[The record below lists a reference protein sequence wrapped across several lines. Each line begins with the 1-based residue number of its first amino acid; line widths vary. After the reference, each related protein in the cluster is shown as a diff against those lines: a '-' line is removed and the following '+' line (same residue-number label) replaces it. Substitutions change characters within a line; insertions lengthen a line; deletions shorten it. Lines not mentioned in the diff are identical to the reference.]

1 MRNNIKYWGLCLFI
15 AVGLASCESEED
27 DLKDR
32 TSDLG
37 GYALLTDRSLSRFDT
52 NEELNID
59 LITSEGVTAETVEIL
74 QDGEVVGTAT
84 VSGESASFNSSIL
97 GNFTFPDDDG
107 IDEEEGT
114 YPVRIRTTYSN
125 GNVSEDPFTISV
137 GKVLSLGN
145 AADEYDNPNQITMD
159 SLSSVSLAY
168 EVYSF
173 SAPIDDVSLMLKKNE
188 DGTYMPSGV
197 ELSTDGG
204 YVELSETNYEELNL
218 MVNDTL
224 HYKFTATSG
233 EMTDVIESTIAITP
247 KAFTTSNSVTLTDDA
262 LTNQLNLATG
272 EISEEGNEEGE
283 IRFLDPTGF
292 EVINDVDISFVEVES
307 EFFEEA
313 DVLTAWEA
321 FEAGDPETSF
331 TDLESG
337 DTFVYKTTREVEDED
352 GNVET
357 YNYYGVLQ
365 ISNVTTVDGE
375 VVSYDVEYAEGY

>member
-27 DLKDR
+27 DLQER
-32 TSDLG
+32 VSDLG
-37 GYALLTDRSLSRFDT
+37 GYALLTDRSLSRFDA

-59 LITSEGVTAETVEIL
+59 LITAEGVTAETVEIL

-84 VSGESASFNSSIL
+84 VSGQSATFNSSIL

-107 IDEEEGT
+107 VDQEEGT

-137 GKVLSLGN
+137 GKVVSLGN
-145 AADEYDNPNQITMD
+145 AADEYDNPSETTMD
-159 SLSSVSLAY
+159 SLSSVTLAY

-173 SAPIDDVSLMLKKNE
+173 SAPVDDVNLMLKKNE

-204 YVELSETNYEELNL
+204 YVELSETNYEELDL

-224 HYKFTATSG
+224 YYKFTATSG
-233 EMTDVIESTIAITP
+233 DMTDVVESSIAITP
-247 KAFTTSNSVTLTDDA
+247 KAFSTSNSVTLTDDS

-292 EVINDVDISFVEVES
+292 EVINDVDLSFVEVES
-307 EFFEEA
+307 DFFEEA
-313 DVLTAWEA
+313 DVLTAREA
-321 FEAGDPETSF
+321 FEAGDAQTSF

-337 DTFVYKTTREVEDED
+337 DTFVYKVTRQIEDED

-357 YNYYGVLQ
+357 FNYYGVLQ
-365 ISNVTTVDGE
+365 ISNVTSVDGE
-375 VVSYDVEYAEGY
+375 VVGYDVEYAEGY